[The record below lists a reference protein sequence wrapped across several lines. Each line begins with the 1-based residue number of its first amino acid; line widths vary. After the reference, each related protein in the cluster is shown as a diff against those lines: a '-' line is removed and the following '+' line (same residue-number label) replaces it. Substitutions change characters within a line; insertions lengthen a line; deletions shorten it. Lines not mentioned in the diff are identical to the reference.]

1 MMKLYGSTPYLRSSR
16 RQSWGISSCERLLPR
31 PALPLENHPNLCER
45 VRKSRFSV
53 EKRNTNHEG
62 ETMTEKGSYD
72 RTKFVEDAR
81 QYELKRL
88 AKDQEWN
95 KVNEVWIQQ
104 HGPIPFQEPQLLF
117 DGK

>member
-1 MMKLYGSTPYLRSSR
+1 
-16 RQSWGISSCERLLPR
+16 
-31 PALPLENHPNLCER
+31 
-45 VRKSRFSV
+45 
-53 EKRNTNHEG
+53 
-62 ETMTEKGSYD
+62 MTEKGSYD